1 MRAFTAFNAIEI
13 HQAKARIAN
22 SIFEFNAG
30 GFGGQAP
37 ASRYGRGTNEES
49 VIFVRSAQPIIVEN
63 TFRNNVDDDSTTRMS
78 VISINANSLNHELLF
93 DYGRSIGE
101 SGALGGY
108 RDNHG
113 PLVVGNRLSNNEING
128 MVIRGEVLTTQ
139 SIWDDTDITN
149 VLFDTI
155 VVPDFHTYG
164 GLRLQS
170 NPTQSL
176 VVKLEGG
183 TAGFD
188 VTGRPLELE
197 DRIGGTIQ
205 IIGQPKSPVVIPSQN
220 DSAGAGIQPNGDP
233 MVDTNNDGEY
243 NPADLLIRRRL
254 ELILIL
260 VPRCKIIWLQC
271 RLCSGC

>member
-1 MRAFTAFNAIEI
+1 M
-13 HQAKARIAN
+13 
-22 SIFEFNAG
+22 
-30 GFGGQAP
+30 
-37 ASRYGRGTNEES
+37 
-49 VIFVRSAQPIIVEN
+49 
-63 TFRNNVDDDSTTRMS
+63 
-78 VISINANSLNHELLF
+78 F
-93 DYGRSIGE
+93 DYGRSTGE
-101 SGALGGY
+101 AGAVGGY

-113 PLVVGNRLSNNEING
+113 PLVIGNRLSNNEING

-183 TAGFD
+183 NAGFD
-188 VTGRPLELE
+188 VTGRPLEIE
-197 DRIGGTIQ
+197 DRIGGAIQ
-205 IIGQPKSPVVIPSQN
+205 IIGQPKSPVVITSLKD

-243 NPADLLIRRRL
+243 NPADYVDQTTTRININFGPTCKIIR
-254 ELILIL
+254 
-260 VPRCKIIWLQC
+260 PRCK
-271 RLCSGC
+271 LCNAQLNSGPPL